1 MEDREQA
8 CECPLKL
15 ISKVICDDELR
26 CEVLKRL
33 GDANKTFGTS
43 VHEYSSEGGSD
54 LSENFD
60 NGPEDIGQTLNKRC
74 PSSEILPHLEES
86 VSRVSTGLNN
96 ATEPVANRRE

>member
-1 MEDREQA
+1 MEDREDP
-8 CECPLKL
+8 CERPLQL
-15 ISKVICDDELR
+15 LGKVVRDDELR
-26 CEVLKRL
+26 REVLKRL

-60 NGPEDIGQTLNKRC
+60 DGPEDIGQTLNKGC
-74 PSSEILPHLEES
+74 ASSKIFPHLEES
-86 VSRVSTGLNN
+86 VSRVSAGLNN